1 MNHSQRFLTLKDYSA
16 NSMFL
21 GKTGICQFISLNFQI
36 IQDQFPWFLPGGK
49 TAPMFRQG
57 NLFKIFH
64 FPRCVRQSLPGS

>member
-1 MNHSQRFLTLKDYSA
+1 
-16 NSMFL
+16 MFL

-64 FPRCVRQSLPGS
+64 FPRLVRQSLPGSWDSAIKATTTLFYFWFF